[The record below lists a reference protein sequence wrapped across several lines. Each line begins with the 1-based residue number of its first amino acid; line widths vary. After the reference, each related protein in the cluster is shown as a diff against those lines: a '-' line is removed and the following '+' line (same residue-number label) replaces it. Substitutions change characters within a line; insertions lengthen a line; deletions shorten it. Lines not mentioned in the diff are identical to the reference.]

1 MRILKNDS
9 VGGGGIRKD
18 MNIKAG
24 VSAPIIYFVAAALS
38 AAALI
43 YFYTYA
49 GTKDLKMLSRE
60 SYRLGTVVRITLYGE
75 NKEKMKKALDLAME
89 EIGRLEGLLSVNISS
104 SDVSLVNE
112 ASGKF
117 PVKVSEET
125 ACLLEKALDW
135 SRLTNGAFDPTIGSI
150 VRLWGIGTSRES
162 VPSVE
167 ELEKALAL
175 TDYRKVSVLRK
186 GKDFFV
192 QAGEGQRIDLGGI
205 AKGYVTDR
213 VRELL
218 LKNGITSAIID
229 LGGNIAVIGT
239 PPKEAK
245 WKIGLQNPFGQRGE
259 YFGVT
264 EATDLSVVTSGPYER
279 YFESNGV
286 RYHHIFD
293 PATGYPSLS
302 DLASVT
308 VVSSNSTDADALSTA
323 LFVMGLQK
331 SLSFL
336 RAHKEANS
344 VLVIRKSGIDKVY
357 VTEGLLGNF
366 ILKDPSMKQERAGQ

>member
-1 MRILKNDS
+1 
-9 VGGGGIRKD
+9 

-43 YFYTYA
+43 YFYIYA

-75 NKEKMKKALDLAME
+75 NKEKMKKALNLAME